1 MSRAVVMAQKTLA
14 AHAHAYR
21 VPVAERY
28 FPKDLK
34 NDEVEGRRKL
44 RVGEL
49 PEEAASALRR
59 SRMDRR
65 HAHIQKIWSNGVCAS
80 SADG

>member
-1 MSRAVVMAQKTLA
+1 
-14 AHAHAYR
+14 
-21 VPVAERY
+21 
-28 FPKDLK
+28 
-34 NDEVEGRRKL
+34 
-44 RVGEL
+44 VGEL

-65 HAHIQKIWSNGVCAS
+65 HAHIQKIWSNRVCAS